1 MGLDPILSL
10 IYNTEVEFKTMSVR
24 KSSLT
29 IRFKSDL
36 TKLTAAVSGEV
47 TLDEEYPR
55 LYQKLIRYYEERGV
69 QLYDDPEDDYNVIL
83 DSVEAALI
91 ESGVF

>member
-1 MGLDPILSL
+1 M
-10 IYNTEVEFKTMSVR
+10 TEDALFPYTTRVQRKTMSVR

-29 IRFKSDL
+29 TKFKSDL
-36 TKLTAAVSGEV
+36 SKLTAAVSGDV

-55 LYQKLIRYYEERGV
+55 LYQKLIRYYEDRGV

-83 DSVEAALI
+83 DSVR
-91 ESGVF
+91 

>member
-1 MGLDPILSL
+1 
-10 IYNTEVEFKTMSVR
+10 MSVR

-29 IRFKSDL
+29 TKFKSDL
-36 TKLTAAVSGEV
+36 SKLTAVSGDV

-55 LYQKLIRYYEERGV
+55 LYQKLIRYYEDRGV

-83 DSVEAALI
+83 DSV
-91 ESGVF
+91 G